1 MVLIISR
8 YIYWISDT
16 MPEKILKNT
25 LKVQRAKKDLTQE
38 QLAQMVGVTRKTIN
52 TVEKGKYV
60 PSTYLAL
67 KLAKVLE
74 VPVEELFQIREDSAN
89 HDA

>member
-1 MVLIISR
+1 
-8 YIYWISDT
+8 
-16 MPEKILKNT
+16 MPEKALKNT

-67 KLAKVLE
+67 KLAKVLG
-74 VPVEELFQIREDSAN
+74 VPVEELFQIRENSSNNDV
-89 HDA
+89 